1 VVETV
6 LCGVWLLANILL
18 LLALLDGGG
27 LLQQT
32 LLLLG
37 LALRAVLVEKLESLG
52 SSVAVENVLELGDRR
67 WDLQSEVED
76 LLLALETDIL
86 GPLHHAGKVS
96 SGLDVLTDAIV
107 AGLLLNERVLALVS
121 IETR

>member
-1 VVETV
+1 MVETV
-6 LCGVWLLANILL
+6 LDCVWLLADVLL

-37 LALRAVLVEKLESLG
+37 LALRTVLVQKLEGLG
-52 SSVAVENVLELGDRR
+52 GSVAVEDVLELGDSR

-76 LLLALETDIL
+76 LLLALEADIL
-86 GPLHHAGKVS
+86 GPLHHAGEIS
-96 SGLDVLTDAIV
+96 SGLDVLTDTIV
-107 AGLLLNERVLALVS
+107 AGLLLDERVLMLSAL
-121 IETR
+121 